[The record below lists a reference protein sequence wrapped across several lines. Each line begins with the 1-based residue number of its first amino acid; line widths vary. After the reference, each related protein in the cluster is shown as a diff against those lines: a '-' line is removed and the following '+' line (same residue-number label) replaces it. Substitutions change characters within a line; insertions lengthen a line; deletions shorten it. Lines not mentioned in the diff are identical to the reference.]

1 LYAIIFLSI
10 EITGGVGLSDKI
22 ENLVGLVAIGVGLR
36 VERLLV
42 LLALVVRVLAVFL
55 LYSFV

>member
-55 LYSFV
+55 LYSFE

>member
-1 LYAIIFLSI
+1 M
-10 EITGGVGLSDKI
+10 SDKI

-55 LYSFV
+55 LYSFE